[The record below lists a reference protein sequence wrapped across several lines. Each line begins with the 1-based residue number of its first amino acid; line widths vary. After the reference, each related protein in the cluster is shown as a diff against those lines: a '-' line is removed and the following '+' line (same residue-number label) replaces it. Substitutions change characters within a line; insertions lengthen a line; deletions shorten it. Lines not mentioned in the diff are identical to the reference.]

1 MIDVIITERGI
12 AINPKRLDLLDAVK
26 GSGLP
31 LKTIEQLKAEADA
44 LCGIP
49 KKPRYKDNVVAAIKW
64 VDGTVID
71 SVRQLDI

>member
-1 MIDVIITERGI
+1 LI
-12 AINPKRLDLLDAVK
+12 DAVK

-49 KKPRYKDNVVAAIKW
+49 QKPRYKDRVVAAIKW

-71 SVRQLDI
+71 CVRQLDI